1 MTLGQVS
8 LLFLCFHVLAPLL
21 CTTSN
26 AALLQAFNCSTS
38 DNYTATS
45 AYAANVK
52 QFLAALPENAV
63 SNNGGFYNGTVG
75 EGVDTV
81 YGLAM
86 CPADYS
92 RGDCGDCLT
101 AAAAASNDDGLQ
113 NRCPGSRTV
122 LAMFDR
128 CLVRFSDNNFFGTPE
143 TGVVLALSG
152 ERVMAPGVYSPT
164 VEQAFKD
171 STDRAVISPQRFA
184 ASAGHPYVF
193 VQCTWDLSADKC
205 RQCLQVLSANTSGMI
220 SIRRE
225 GQRKSYSCAL
235 RYSNTSFMVVPFTF
249 TAAPPGSRTQPIG
262 QAGTSALHG
271 HSKAETVGGA
281 VGAVVAVVC
290 LVALICYVFKLRGQR
305 NTKDLRK
312 FSYSELARATSNF
325 SEQEELGAG
334 AFGTVYRGK
343 VEGIQQS
350 KNQNVEGVQKS
361 RKVKV
366 ESIHVA
372 IKKITM
378 TIPKETSSQ
387 QVPVDTTDVRVRI
400 EQDKKDLEL
409 VRKDFY
415 NEIKIMSPLHHRNI
429 IRLVGWCKENKSLF
443 LVYELMESGNL
454 EHYLYPKHG
463 TMDTDLHGITASGAI
478 LLLDWPKR
486 QNILI
491 GVTTGLVYLHC
502 ECGER
507 LLHRD
512 IKPSNVL
519 LDKNFNAKL
528 CDFGLVTQ
536 FSHNHTSRTT
546 KIVRGTPVYID
557 PTYVDSQRACQQND
571 VYSLGIL
578 LLEVVCCERP
588 EITDTGHNLIH
599 KVSTCYLGNQIL
611 NAADTRLRGNDNF
624 DRQIERVLKIGLA
637 CVQREVKQR
646 PHIRRVLECL
656 TNETAQLPFFPTPS
670 CIPLT
675 LSESETT
682 AASSSRNSN
691 DIPAAPPSQSG
702 TAAGQ
707 DAGVTP
713 LLP

>member
-271 HSKAETVGGA
+271 H
-281 VGAVVAVVC
+281 
-290 LVALICYVFKLRGQR
+290 
-305 NTKDLRK
+305 LRK

-478 LLLDWPKR
+478 LLLDWPK
-486 QNILI
+486 
-491 GVTTGLVYLHC
+491 
-502 ECGER
+502 
-507 LLHRD
+507 RD

-691 DIPAAPPSQSG
+691 AIPAAPPSQSG